1 MASSTAS
8 PRAGARASGRA
19 PAPEAVAR
27 YKAVL
32 RRVLDNRPSGTR
44 QRLSHALGKNRSFI
58 SQISNPIYPVP
69 IPAQHLET
77 IFAVC
82 HFAPGERRE
91 FLDAYAEAHK
101 SPMRVVAARHAA
113 RTVTLTLPDLG
124 SEERNRLLDELLADL
139 IRSMARHFD
148 KT

>member
-1 MASSTAS
+1 MATSSKAPRRQETRTVAS
-8 PRAGARASGRA
+8 
-19 PAPEAVAR
+19 AVAG

-32 RRVLDNRPSGTR
+32 RRVLDSRPSGTR

-77 IFAVC
+77 IFSVC
-82 HFAPGERRE
+82 HFGPSERRE

-101 SPMRVVAARHAA
+101 TQMRLVAARQQS
-113 RTVTLTLPDLG
+113 RSVSLTVPDLG
-124 SEERNRLLDELLADL
+124 SAERNRLLDDLLADL
-139 IRSMARHFD
+139 VRSLARHIEQL
-148 KT
+148 